1 MKILNYKN
9 DKMTNPSQPSL
20 TKGRRVAFTKPSIGT
35 SEARDEQ
42 KSTGTLSS
50 RCDCERCRL
59 MRGAV
64 ARKSRKVAFTL
75 AEGATHVATCNG
87 KRKIAFTLAEVLIT
101 LGIIGVV
108 AAMTL
113 PTLIQ
118 NHQKRSLE
126 VATQKFYS
134 TMSQAVKKYMADE
147 GVDDL
152 RNTPLASDNY
162 EEWYS
167 PEAIASIRN
176 FVTKY
181 LKVVKEC
188 NPSAED
194 DNNCF
199 APVYK
204 YWDGSAPDYNFTT
217 YVYTSANRDYVLA
230 DGAVIRIKYSEDT
243 VSPGPI
249 ELYVDVNGKK
259 GPNRVGYD
267 LWNMSIFYDGVIEE
281 SLVGP
286 ECRGR
291 IDSKY
296 DDDFYKCIEYTAH
309 EKRETKFE
317 GTCQGNYG
325 GCFGHFLNNNFK
337 FDY

>member
-1 MKILNYKN
+1 MK
-9 DKMTNPSQPSL
+9 
-20 TKGRRVAFTKPSIGT
+20 KG
-35 SEARDEQ
+35 
-42 KSTGTLSS
+42 
-50 RCDCERCRL
+50 
-59 MRGAV
+59 
-64 ARKSRKVAFTL
+64 
-75 AEGATHVATCNG
+75 
-87 KRKIAFTLAEVLIT
+87 FTLAEVLIT

-152 RNTPLASDNY
+152 RNTPLASENY
-162 EEWYS
+162 EEWDS
-167 PEAIASIRN
+167 PETIASIRN

-181 LKVVKEC
+181 LKVVEEC
-188 NPSAED
+188 DHEA
-194 DNNCF
+194 NNCF
-199 APVYK
+199 APTYK
-204 YWDGSAPDYNFTT
+204 NWDGSAPDYNFTT
-217 YVYTSANRDYVLA
+217 VANWSEKRDYVLA
-230 DGAVIRIKYSEDT
+230 DGAVIRIRYYGDMT
-243 VSPGPI
+243 FPGPI
-249 ELYVDVNGKK
+249 ELYIDVNGKK

-267 LWNMSIFYDGVIEE
+267 LWNMNIYYDGVIEE
-281 SLVGP
+281 SNVGP

-309 EKRETKFE
+309 EKRETRFE
-317 GTCQGNYG
+317 DICQEGFYG

>member
-1 MKILNYKN
+1 MSQYYKSYKHSIHFVQKKIGEYMK
-9 DKMTNPSQPSL
+9 
-20 TKGRRVAFTKPSIGT
+20 KG
-35 SEARDEQ
+35 
-42 KSTGTLSS
+42 
-50 RCDCERCRL
+50 
-59 MRGAV
+59 
-64 ARKSRKVAFTL
+64 
-75 AEGATHVATCNG
+75 
-87 KRKIAFTLAEVLIT
+87 FTLAEVLIT

-152 RNTPLASDNY
+152 RNTPLAGNNY
-162 EEWYS
+162 EEIDS

-188 NPSAED
+188 NPNAED

-204 YWDGSAPDYNFTT
+204 NWDGSAPDYNFTT
-217 YVYTSANRDYVLA
+217 VANWSERKDYILA
-230 DGAVIRIKYSEDT
+230 DGAVIRIGYNGGD
-243 VSPGPI
+243 SPI
-249 ELYVDVNGKK
+249 DLYVDVNGKK

-267 LWNMSIFYDGVIEE
+267 LWEMDIFYDGVIEE
-281 SLVGP
+281 SGVGP

-296 DDDFYKCIEYTAH
+296 DDDYYKCIEHTSH
-309 EKRETKFE
+309 EKREIRFE
-317 GTCQGNYG
+317 DICKDGQYG